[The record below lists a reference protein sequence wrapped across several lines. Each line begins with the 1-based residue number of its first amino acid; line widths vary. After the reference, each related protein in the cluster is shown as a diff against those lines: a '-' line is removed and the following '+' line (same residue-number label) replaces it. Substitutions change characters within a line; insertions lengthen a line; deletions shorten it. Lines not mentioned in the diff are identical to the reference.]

1 MEPLTESID
10 LDIEESNELA
20 FKIKME
26 GAASTPAKVR
36 LVCEGKNFSYMFNGY
51 GTSEPEVVQFTIPQM
66 SNRIEEGQYTAR
78 VEVLVENRYF
88 APLHFQINFKK
99 MLTVVAEA
107 KSIQVVS
114 KASKPDIKVTAA
126 PVVAQKTV
134 TQSTIK
140 FEQKQMVESTEN
152 EVGTEKSETP
162 EVSSKTSSLKEA
174 FLKKSAPKTLREKIS
189 K

>member
-51 GTSEPEVVQFTIPQM
+51 GTQEPEVVQFTIPQM
-66 SNRIEEGQYTAR
+66 SNKIEEGQYSAR

-126 PVVAQKTV
+126 PVVAQKTAP
-134 TQSTIK
+134 QSTIK
-140 FEQKQMVESTEN
+140 FEQRTEAPESL
-152 EVGTEKSETP
+152 EKKSVSEQ
-162 EVSSKTSSLKEA
+162 SSAPGKSSSLREVY
-174 FLKKSAPKTLREKIS
+174 LKKSGHDTKK
-189 K
+189 